1 MVAAV
6 EQYKDMAAFA
16 SLRRNAW
23 WDIDGAHTFDKPV
36 TTSEMLDLA
45 HLSNWNLRMEPLDI
59 PGQYSDRVEYAVLRD
74 NPFMDRIDRLG
85 IVGTRYK
92 LFPNEELFAFG
103 DNLTNE
109 QRRWETAGSLFGGRQ
124 VFATLVSLDD
134 IVLDPNGTRD
144 RIKKY
149 LMLTTSHD
157 GSGKIVA
164 KKVNTRVE
172 CANTLN
178 IAMKENGAEFSI
190 RHTQNLEGRLAEAK
204 LALGFAED
212 YDEEFEAAMQTLYA
226 KEMTMV
232 EFEKIVL
239 AEFPEPDAEKQGAV
253 TRWENKVD
261 TILNIWSDS
270 TKSVTGLP
278 NNAYK
283 GLQVLTE
290 HNQWFRGIRK
300 DSETETPNIE
310 NFLAAGMGM
319 EKPTNEFR
327 NRVFGR
333 FMEFATA

>member
-1 MVAAV
+1 MDAV
-6 EQYKDMAAFA
+6 EKYKNMAAFA

-23 WDIDGAHTFDKPV
+23 WDLEGAHTFDKPV

-45 HLSNWNLRMEPLDI
+45 HLSNWNLRMEVLDT
-59 PGQYSDRVEYAVLRD
+59 GEYCDRVEYKVLRD
-74 NPFMDRIDRLG
+74 NPFMGRVERLG

-92 LFPNEELFAFG
+92 LFSNEELFAFG
-103 DNLTNE
+103 DNLTN
-109 QRRWETAGSLFGGRQ
+109 QRRRWETAGSLFGGRT
-124 VFATLVSLDD
+124 VFATLADTED
-134 IVLDPNGTRD
+134 IVLDPKGAGD

-178 IAMKENGAEFSI
+178 MAMRENGAEFSI
-190 RHTQNLEGRLAEAK
+190 RHTQKLEGRLAEAK
-204 LALGFAED
+204 LALGFADD
-212 YDEEFEAAMQTLYA
+212 YDAEFEEAMKVLYA
-226 KEMTMV
+226 KDMTLSQ
-232 EFEKIVL
+232 FERIVL
-239 AEFPEPDAEKQGAV
+239 AEFPEPDAEKKGAV

-261 TILNIWSDS
+261 DI
-270 TKSVTGLP
+270 KSVWRGSSRSMDNLP

-283 GLQVLTE
+283 GLQVLSE

-300 DSETETPNIE
+300 DSETETPNVE
-310 NFLAAGMGM
+310 NFLAAGMGFD
-319 EKPTNEFR
+319 KPTNDFR

-333 FMEFATA
+333 MMEFATS

>member
-6 EQYKDMAAFA
+6 ETYKDMAAFA

-23 WDIDGAHTFDKPV
+23 WDIDGAHTFDEPV

-45 HLSNWNLRMEPLDI
+45 HLSNWNLRMEVLKI
-59 PGQYSDRVEYAVLRD
+59 AGQYSDRVEYAVLRD
-74 NPFMDRIDRLG
+74 NPFMERIDRLG

-92 LFPNEELFAFG
+92 LFSNEELFAFG

-109 QRRWETAGSLFGGRQ
+109 RRRWETAGSLFGGRQ
-124 VFATLVSLDD
+124 VFATLVDTED
-134 IVLDPNGTRD
+134 IVLDPNGSGD
-144 RIKKY
+144 VIKKY

-157 GSGKIVA
+157 GSGKIIA

-178 IAMKENGAEFSI
+178 MAMKENGAEFSI
-190 RHTQNLEGRLAEAK
+190 RHTQNLEGRLGEAK
-204 LALGFAED
+204 LALGFADD
-212 YDEEFEAAMQTLYA
+212 YDAEFEAAMQTLYA
-226 KEMTMV
+226 KDMTMV

-239 AEFPEPDAEKQGAV
+239 AEFPEPDAEKQGAY
-253 TRWENKVD
+253 TRWENKID
-261 TILNIWSDS
+261 LIMDIWSGS
-270 TKSVTGLP
+270 TKSMQGLP

-283 GLQVLTE
+283 GVQTLFE

-300 DSETETPNIE
+300 DSETEEPNIE
-310 NFLAAGMGM
+310 NFLAAGMGF
-319 EKPTNEFR
+319 EKPTNDFR
-327 NRVFGR
+327 NRVMGR

>member
-1 MVAAV
+1 MVAAI
-6 EQYKDMAAFA
+6 EQYKEMAAFA

-23 WDIDGAHTFDKPV
+23 WDLEGAHTFDKPV

-45 HLSNWNLRMEPLDI
+45 HLSNWNLRMEVLDT
-59 PGQYSDRVEYAVLRD
+59 GEYSDKVEYKVLRD
-74 NPFMDRIDRLG
+74 NPFMSRIDRLG

-92 LFPNEELFAFG
+92 LFSNEELFAFG

-109 QRRWETAGSLFGGRQ
+109 YRRWETAGSLFGGRQ
-124 VFATLVSLDD
+124 VFATLVSPDD
-134 IVLDPNGTRD
+134 IILDPNGSKD

-157 GSGKIVA
+157 GSGKIIA
-164 KKVNTRVE
+164 KKVNTRIE

-178 IAMKENGAEFSI
+178 IGMRENGAEFSI
-190 RHTQNLEGRLAEAK
+190 RHTQKLEGRLAEAK

-212 YDEEFEAAMQTLYA
+212 YDKEFEEAMKVLYA
-226 KEMTMV
+226 KEMTLTQ
-232 EFEKIVL
+232 FDRIVK
-239 AEFPEPDAEKQGAV
+239 AEFPEPDAEKAGAY
-253 TRWENKVD
+253 TRWENKID
-261 TILNIWSDS
+261 TIRSVWRGSSRSMDS
-270 TKSVTGLP
+270 LP

-300 DSETETPNIE
+300 DSETDTPNVE
-310 NFLAAGMGM
+310 NFLAAGMGF
-319 EKPTNEFR
+319 EKPTNDFR

-333 FMEFATA
+333 MMEFATS

>member
-6 EQYKDMAAFA
+6 ETYKDMAAFA

-23 WDIDGAHTFDKPV
+23 WDLEGAHTFDTPV

-45 HLSNWNLRMEPLDI
+45 HLSNWNLRMEVLDT
-59 PGQYSDRVEYAVLRD
+59 GEYCDKVEYKVLRD
-74 NPFMDRIDRLG
+74 NPFMDRIERLG

-92 LFPNEELFAFG
+92 MFSNEELFAFG

-109 QRRWETAGSLFGGRQ
+109 RRRWETAGSLNGGRT
-124 VFATLVSLDD
+124 VFATLADTED
-134 IVLDPNGTRD
+134 IVLDPNGAAD
-144 RIKKY
+144 RILKY

-172 CANTLN
+172 CRNTLN
-178 IAMKENGAEFSI
+178 IAMGENGAEFSI
-190 RHTQNLEGRLAEAK
+190 RHTQKLEGRLGEAK
-204 LALGFAED
+204 LALGFADE
-212 YDEEFEAAMQTLYA
+212 YDAEFEAAMQTLYA
-226 KEMTMV
+226 KEMTLTD
-232 EFEKIVL
+232 FEKIVL
-239 AEFPEPDAEKQGAV
+239 AEFPEPDEEKKGAL
-253 TRWENKVD
+253 TRWNDKVD
-261 TILNIWSDS
+261 TILNVWQNS

-300 DSETETPNIE
+300 DSETEEPNVE
-310 NFLAAGMGM
+310 NFLSAGMGF
-319 EKPTNEFR
+319 EKPTNDFR
-327 NRVFGR
+327 NRVYGR
-333 FMEFATA
+333 MMEFATA